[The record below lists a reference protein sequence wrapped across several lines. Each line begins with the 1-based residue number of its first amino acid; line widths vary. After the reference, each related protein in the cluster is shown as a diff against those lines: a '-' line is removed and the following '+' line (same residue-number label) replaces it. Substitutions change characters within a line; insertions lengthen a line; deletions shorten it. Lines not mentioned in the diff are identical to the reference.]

1 MPGASIPM
9 ALTGSEAKSSLSA
22 GLRDSFGRAIVDLRI
37 SVTDRCNYRCIYCR
51 SGESSTAAAH
61 ELSWPEWRRL
71 AEVFHALGI
80 RKLRITGGEPL
91 LRPGLEE
98 FLASIA
104 DLGWADLALTTNGDK
119 LAGRAEALR
128 RAGLRR
134 VTISLDSVEPEKFAR
149 ITRVNGGLKRVL
161 AGIEAAQAAGLEP
174 VKINAV
180 LLRGYNDDEIEAFA
194 GFARQHRV
202 VVRFIEFMPLEEGRL
217 WTPEIVV
224 PMTEILQ
231 RLERRYPLRELTRGI
246 SDTACRYGFA
256 DGAAGEIGIIA
267 PVSRPFCGHCSRI
280 RMTAD
285 GQLRTCLFSLREWDL
300 RARLRAGASDRQLRE
315 AILRAVAHKEE
326 RHHIGEPGFQ
336 RPARTMVH
344 IGG

>member
-1 MPGASIPM
+1 MPGALIPM
-9 ALTGSEAKSSLSA
+9 ATPETAAPPAASA
-22 GLRDSFGRAIVDLRI
+22 GLRDGFGRGIVDLRI
-37 SVTDRCNYRCIYCR
+37 SVTDRCNYRCVYCR
-51 SGESSTAAAH
+51 SGESPNAAAH
-61 ELSWPEWRRL
+61 ELSWPEWQRL
-71 AEVFHALGI
+71 AAIFHGLGI
-80 RKLRITGGEPL
+80 RKLRFTGGEPL

-98 FLASIA
+98 FIASIA
-104 DLGWADLALTTNGDK
+104 GLGWDDLALTTNGDK

-134 VTISLDSVEPEKFAR
+134 VTISLDSVEAEKFAR
-149 ITRVNGGLKRVL
+149 ITRVPGGLKRVL

-194 GFARQHRV
+194 DFAQRHAV

-224 PMTEILQ
+224 PMAEILQ
-231 RLERRYPLRELTRGI
+231 RLTRRHALRELPRGM
-246 SDTACRYGFA
+246 SETACRYGFA

-285 GQLRTCLFSLREWDL
+285 GQMRTCLFSLREWDL
-300 RARLRAGASDRQLRE
+300 RARMRAGASDGELRE
-315 AILRAVAHKEE
+315 AMVRAVAQKEE

>member
-1 MPGASIPM
+1 MPGAS
-9 ALTGSEAKSSLSA
+9 LSMTPPESA
-22 GLRDSFGRAIVDLRI
+22 AAPAADSGLRDGFGRAIVDLRI
-37 SVTDRCNYRCIYCR
+37 SVTDRCNYRCVYCR
-51 SGESSTAAAH
+51 SGESASAAAG

-71 AEVFHALGI
+71 TAIFHALGI
-80 RKLRITGGEPL
+80 RKLRLTGGEPL
-91 LRPGLEE
+91 LRPGLED
-98 FLASIA
+98 FIASIA
-104 DLGWADLALTTNGDK
+104 GLGWDDLALTTNGDK
-119 LAGRAEALR
+119 LAGRAEGLR

-149 ITRVNGGLKRVL
+149 ITRVPAGFARVQNGI
-161 AGIEAAQAAGLEP
+161 AAAQAAGLRP

-194 GFARQHRV
+194 DFARRHAV

-224 PMTEILQ
+224 PLREILA
-231 RLERRYPLRELTRGI
+231 RLERRHPLRELSRGT
-246 SDTACRYGFA
+246 SETACRYGFA

-300 RARLRAGASDRQLRE
+300 RARMRAGASDGELRDE
-315 AILRAVAHKEE
+315 ILRAVAHKEE